1 MLIKIL
7 GPGCKNCATLAENA
21 KAALKETGIEAEIIK
36 VDDLRE
42 ISAFGI
48 MSTPGLVI
56 DEKVVAYGKVLKPK
70 QIAEMLKKAIEK

>member
-1 MLIKIL
+1 MLIKVL
-7 GPGCKNCATLAENA
+7 GPGCKNCNMLAENA
-21 KAALKETGIEAEIIK
+21 RAALNETGIEAEIIK

-42 ISAFGI
+42 ISAYGI

-70 QIAEMLKKAIEK
+70 QIAEMLKKALEK